1 MKSADLNMG
10 KSSDQKN
17 QHLHRIIDTVREI
30 NRVLVTE
37 KDSSQLIKNVC
48 TILVNTRQYYF
59 AGIFLIDKEQ
69 NITQVES
76 SGIVDGLEELKAMM
90 TAGDLPLA
98 HQMALRENKLIIV
111 KDPLKDCP
119 LNIDITKW
127 TTFIAPIQIE
137 TGVHGLLCAAIPKKD
152 AEHPKEQM
160 TFTDFATNIGFAL
173 GKIKQQEEINK
184 SETRYRNLVNDL
196 SDALF
201 ILQDGVIKFVNPMLS
216 TLSEFSEKELIGK
229 DFSKFIAPAEVEK
242 IFSIYK
248 KRVQGEKVNNNY
260 ESIAQTKSGQL
271 IPVNVT
277 VIPIEYDN
285 RPAFQI
291 ILRDISDLK
300 NILQNLHESQE
311 RFQFFTESAFEGIVI
326 HDNGIILDVNDALIE
341 LSGYTR
347 DELIG
352 SDLFSKLVSEND
364 RQKVTKNINTQT
376 TDPFTVKAQKK
387 NGEHRY
393 AEIVSKEISYKG
405 KKVRIGAVRDI
416 SERYYLEREVKQ
428 TQQKL
433 NRLLDNLPGM
443 AYTCLNNPSWDMNFI
458 SQGCFDILGYHPQEL
473 IGKAKISYNDL
484 IHPDDREYVWKSIQ
498 AAIEQKQSF
507 EFEYRVLTKQHEEK
521 WVWER
526 GTAVYN
532 HDDILLEGF
541 ITDITKRKKA
551 IEEVKKSEENYR
563 ALFNA
568 INDAVFIQP
577 LDLDFSHKFKEV
589 NQVACEKFGYTRE
602 EFLQIN
608 PSDLIPNKKEIIEL
622 SKENRK
628 HLVDSEWLVYETERL
643 TKNGKMIPLEMSS
656 RIYELDGQKMI
667 LSLARDISE
676 RKKSEDEIHRLL
688 QDLTLILDN
697 DPTFIVYKDT
707 NNNILRITQTVA
719 NITGLPREQ
728 IEGKNSEEVY
738 PEMANSYYQDDL
750 EIIRTGKPKF
760 GVIEPL
766 YDAKGE
772 QKWLLSNKIPT
783 KENGKDVSGI
793 IIFSSDITQLKLYE
807 EQLLEKNTQLNF
819 EKEKAKEEKLKYQA
833 LFTNSAS
840 AMYIVNPE
848 NGNIMDANQAACKF
862 YNYSYDVLTTLNIS
876 NINTLPFDEIKKGM
890 SRAKSGQQSN
900 FIYKHKLADGSI
912 KDVEIYSSSVEIGGK
927 RFLFSIIHDITNRK
941 ELEGK
946 NMMLSKA
953 IDSSPVSIVI
963 TDIEG
968 NIEYANPFFEEK
980 TGYDFGEVLGK
991 NPHLLKSGKQ
1001 DDVFYK
1007 NMWRTIL
1014 SGENWYGEF
1023 HNKKK
1028 NGELFWE
1035 QASISP
1041 VYGES
1046 GKIEH
1051 FIAVKEDV
1059 TEKKQTLIDLQ
1070 RAKEK
1075 AEESDKLK
1083 SSFLANMSHEI
1094 RTPMNGILGFTELLK
1109 DPSLT
1114 GDQQHE
1120 FIEIIQI
1127 SGDRMLNTIN
1137 DIIDISK
1144 IESGLEEIR
1153 AQEINLETFIQGI
1166 YAFFLPMMQTKGI
1179 EFSMNENSGNP
1190 VPLINTDPDKLSS
1203 ILTNLIKNAHKF
1215 TNSGSITVDYSVSD
1229 TNIKFVVQDTG
1240 VGIPAN
1246 RQKAI
1251 FERFIQADIADSR
1264 VFEGSGLGLAI
1275 TKSYVEM
1282 MGGNIQLESEIGV
1295 GTTFQVNLPI
1305 REHHEEKTIVPEQ
1318 AAEIKPVTKQLKII
1332 LAEDDPVSAGLLK
1345 ILLRKTTDKLLIVEN
1360 GKEAVDAIK
1369 ANPEYDLI
1377 LMDIKMPIMDGF
1389 TATKKIREFNKEVKI
1404 VAQTAFAQPEESS
1417 KAFEVGCDDF
1427 ISKPINRTKLLQTIQ
1442 NLFAE

>member
-1 MKSADLNMG
+1 
-10 KSSDQKN
+10 
-17 QHLHRIIDTVREI
+17 
-30 NRVLVTE
+30 
-37 KDSSQLIKNVC
+37 
-48 TILVNTRQYYF
+48 
-59 AGIFLIDKEQ
+59 
-69 NITQVES
+69 
-76 SGIVDGLEELKAMM
+76 
-90 TAGDLPLA
+90 
-98 HQMALRENKLIIV
+98 
-111 KDPLKDCP
+111 
-119 LNIDITKW
+119 
-127 TTFIAPIQIE
+127 
-137 TGVHGLLCAAIPKKD
+137 
-152 AEHPKEQM
+152 
-160 TFTDFATNIGFAL
+160 
-173 GKIKQQEEINK
+173 
-184 SETRYRNLVNDL
+184 
-196 SDALF
+196 
-201 ILQDGVIKFVNPMLS
+201 
-216 TLSEFSEKELIGK
+216 
-229 DFSKFIAPAEVEK
+229 
-242 IFSIYK
+242 
-248 KRVQGEKVNNNY
+248 
-260 ESIAQTKSGQL
+260 
-271 IPVNVT
+271 
-277 VIPIEYDN
+277 
-285 RPAFQI
+285 
-291 ILRDISDLK
+291 
-300 NILQNLHESQE
+300 
-311 RFQFFTESAFEGIVI
+311 
-326 HDNGIILDVNDALIE
+326 
-341 LSGYTR
+341 
-347 DELIG
+347 
-352 SDLFSKLVSEND
+352 
-364 RQKVTKNINTQT
+364 
-376 TDPFTVKAQKK
+376 
-387 NGEHRY
+387 
-393 AEIVSKEISYKG
+393 
-405 KKVRIGAVRDI
+405 
-416 SERYYLEREVKQ
+416 
-428 TQQKL
+428 
-433 NRLLDNLPGM
+433 
-443 AYTCLNNPSWDMNFI
+443 MNFM
-458 SQGCFDILGYHPQEL
+458 SEGCFNILGYHPQEL
-473 IGKAKISYNDL
+473 INSEISYIDL

-498 AAIEQKQSF
+498 DAIEQKQAF
-507 EFEYRVLTKQHEEK
+507 EFEYRVITKQHEEK

-526 GTAVYN
+526 GTGVYN
-532 HDDILLEGF
+532 NDDILLEGF

-589 NQVACEKFGYTRE
+589 NQIACEKFAYTRE

-608 PSDLIPNKKEIIEL
+608 PSDLIPNQKEIIEL
-622 SKENRK
+622 SKGNREQ
-628 HLVDSEWLVYETERL
+628 LVDSKWLVYETERL
-643 TKNGKMIPLEMSS
+643 TKNGKIIPLEMSS
-656 RIYELDGQKMI
+656 RIYELDGQKMV

-738 PEMANSYYQDDL
+738 PEMADSYYQDDL
-750 EIIRTGKPKF
+750 EIIKTGKPKF
-760 GVIEPL
+760 GIIEPL
-766 YDAKGE
+766 YTANGE
-772 QKWLLSNKIPT
+772 QKWLLSNKIPI

-793 IIFSSDITQLKLYE
+793 ILFSSDITQLKRYE

-840 AMYIVNPE
+840 VMYIVNPE
-848 NGNIMDANQAACKF
+848 NGDIMDANQAACKF
-862 YNYSYDVLTTLNIS
+862 YNYSYDVFTTLNIS

-890 SRAKSGQQSN
+890 LRAKSNQQTN
-900 FIYKHKLADGSI
+900 FIYKHQLADGSI
-912 KDVEIYSSSVEIGGK
+912 KDVEIYSSPVVIAGK
-927 RFLFSIIHDITNRK
+927 RFLFSIIHDISNRK

-953 IDSSPVSIVI
+953 IDSSPVSIAI
-963 TDIEG
+963 TDIKG
-968 NIEYANPFFEEK
+968 NIEYVNPFFEEK
-980 TGYDFGEVLGK
+980 TGYDRGEVLGK
-991 NPHLLKSGKQ
+991 NPRLLNSGKQ
-1001 DDVFYK
+1001 DEVFYK
-1007 NMWRTIL
+1007 TMWKTIL

-1109 DPSLT
+1109 DPSLS
-1114 GDQQHE
+1114 GDEQKE

-1153 AQEINLETFIQGI
+1153 IHEIDLASFVQGI
-1166 YAFFLPMMQTKGI
+1166 YAFFLPMMQNKGL
-1179 EFSMNENSGNP
+1179 EFSMNENNGNP
-1190 VPLINTDPDKLSS
+1190 ATLINTDPDKLNS
-1203 ILTNLIKNAHKF
+1203 ILTNLIKNAYKF
-1215 TNSGSITVDYSVSD
+1215 TNSGSITVNYSVSN
-1229 TNIKFVVQDTG
+1229 TNIKFLVQDTG

-1282 MGGNIQLESEIGV
+1282 LGGSIHLESEIGV
-1295 GTTFQVNLPI
+1295 GTTFLVSLPI
-1305 REHHEEKTIVPEQ
+1305 RENNEEKNIMKEQ
-1318 AAEIKPVTKQLKII
+1318 AADIKPVTKQLKII
-1332 LAEDDPVSAGLLK
+1332 VAEDDPISAGLLK
-1345 ILLRKTTDKLLIVEN
+1345 LLLRKATDKLLIVEN

-1369 ANPEYDLI
+1369 ENPEYDLI

-1389 TATKKIREFNKEVKI
+1389 TATLKIREFNKKVKI